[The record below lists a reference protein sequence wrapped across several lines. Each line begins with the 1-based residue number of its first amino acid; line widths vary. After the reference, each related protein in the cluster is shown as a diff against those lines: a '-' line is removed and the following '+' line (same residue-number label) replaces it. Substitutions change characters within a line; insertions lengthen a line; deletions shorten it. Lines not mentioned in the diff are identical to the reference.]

1 MTERMQQLRS
11 EIGSEM
17 RDIATRADS
26 ATKRQV
32 KREILTEMVNPISD
46 RIDAFYHR
54 CNGIDNRLNDM
65 D

>member
-17 RDIATRADS
+17 RDIAIRADS

-32 KREILTEMVNPISD
+32 KREILSEMLNPILD
-46 RIDAFYHR
+46 RIDVLEQ
-54 CNGIDNRLNDM
+54 RLNGNDQRLNGF
-65 D
+65 